1 MMMALFFLVSSV
13 IFCMV
18 LQVAVIYF
26 SFIAFLFISQKES
39 SHSTCFLKV
48 NAYLGGVAALIG
60 IYFPWTRDNN
70 CRHY

>member
-1 MMMALFFLVSSV
+1 MMMALFFLISSV
-13 IFCMV
+13 IFCMA
-18 LQVAVIYF
+18 LQAAVIYF
-26 SFIAFLFISQKES
+26 SFVAFLFISQEES
-39 SHSTCFLKV
+39 SLSTCFLKV